1 MAKKIAYILLTL
13 LLGLPCLASPAPE
26 AGPDIARLFKG
37 FDACLLVYD
46 LQRGG
51 YVCQLNPTLANQ
63 RNSPC
68 STFKIPHALI
78 GLDLGILENGETLF
92 KWDGSPQAYPH
103 WQKDH
108 TLRSAMAGSVV
119 WYFQRLA
126 GKIGPQKMSRYLAE
140 LSYGNQD
147 VSGGLEIFWLSG
159 SLKIS
164 PQEQIAFLSKLY
176 REELPV
182 SPKAMLAVKDV
193 ILLEKSGGA
202 LLRGKTGSDRIA
214 GKWVLGWFVGW
225 VERPEGAYVF
235 AALLKG
241 ADQAYGPRA
250 KRITLQALRELG
262 LW

>member
-1 MAKKIAYILLTL
+1 MAKKTAYILIAL
-13 LLGLPCLASPAPE
+13 LLGLPYLTSPAPAAE
-26 AGPDIARLFKG
+26 PDIARLLKG

-46 LQRGG
+46 LQRDS
-51 YVCQLNPTLANQ
+51 YVCQLNPALAGQ
-63 RNSPC
+63 RYSPC

-78 GLDLGILENGETLF
+78 GLDLGILKDGDTSF
-92 KWDGSPQAYPH
+92 QWDGSPQAYPH

-126 GKIGPQKMSRYLAE
+126 GKIGPRDMARYLAE
-140 LSYGNQD
+140 FSYGNQD
-147 VSGGLEIFWLSG
+147 SSGGLEIFWLSS

-164 PQEQIAFLSKLY
+164 PREQIAFLSKLY

-193 ILLEKSGGA
+193 ILLDKSGEA

-225 VERPEGAYVF
+225 VERPQGVYIF
-235 AALLKG
+235 AALLRG